1 VSERNRLPISALVI
15 ANAISLI
22 GRSLTAV
29 AVPWF
34 VLETTGSAGKAGL
47 SGAFAFLPSFF
58 AGILGGAVVDRLG
71 ARMSA
76 VVADIVSGTAILMV
90 PLLYH
95 TVGLEFWQLLI
106 LIMLSTM
113 LDLPGLTARRS
124 MLPELASLGRVRLE
138 RVNALLEG
146 NNQVAFLL
154 GPPLAGVLIA
164 LLGASNVLWIDAGTS
179 LISAISIL
187 AFVPAA
193 IHRTVARMSTS
204 YVADIKEGLRFLWRD
219 DVIRWI
225 ALTLA
230 ITNAFGAPFFSL
242 IWPVYAKER
251 FDDPRYLGLM
261 LSASG
266 VGMVIGV
273 AFYGWIGFRISRRQ
287 TMIAFLIFLTI
298 AYWPLATSLPF
309 VALLILIGVGGLFDG
324 PVNPMLVTV
333 RLERIPQ
340 ELRGRVFAATSA
352 VSQVFPPA
360 TILLTGLMIEQL
372 SLRTTVIVLAA
383 GAQVTGIAIALLSVW
398 RRLDETAPVERAG

>member
-1 VSERNRLPISALVI
+1 MSGQNHVPISALII
-15 ANAISLI
+15 ANAISLV

-34 VLETTGSAGKAGL
+34 VLETTGSPGKAGL

-58 AGILGGAVVDRLG
+58 AGIFGGAVVDRLG
-71 ARMSA
+71 ARISA
-76 VVADIVSGTAILMV
+76 VAADLVSGGAILMV

-106 LIMLSTM
+106 LIMASTL

-124 MLPELASLGRVRLE
+124 MLPELATLGGVRLE
-138 RVNALLEG
+138 RVNAFLEG
-146 NNQVAFLL
+146 NSQLAFLL
-154 GPPLAGVLIA
+154 GPPIAGVLIA
-164 LLGASNVLWIDAGTS
+164 FMGASNILWIDAGTS

-187 AFVPAA
+187 ILVPRD
-193 IHRTVARMSTS
+193 IHVRAVRATTG
-204 YVADIKEGLRFLWRD
+204 YLADLKAGVQFLWRD
-219 DVIRWI
+219 NVLRSISV
-225 ALTLA
+225 ALA
-230 ITNAFGAPFFSL
+230 VTNGFGAPFYTL
-242 IWPVYAKER
+242 LWVVYAKDR

-266 VGMVIGV
+266 LGMVIGA

-287 TMIAFLIFLTI
+287 TMVVFLVMLPI
-298 AYWPLATSLPF
+298 AYWPLVTTLPF
-309 VALLILIGVGGLFDG
+309 VVLLGFLAIGGLFDG

-352 VSQVFPPA
+352 ISQLFPPA
-360 TILLTGLMIEQL
+360 TIPLAGLLIEQFG
-372 SLRTTVIVLAA
+372 LRTTVIVLAG
-383 GAQVTGIAIALLSVW
+383 GAQGVSLAMAAMPVW
-398 RRLDETAPVERAG
+398 RRLGETATPPG

>member
-1 VSERNRLPISALVI
+1 MSGRNRLPITALIV

-58 AGILGGAVVDRLG
+58 AGILGGTVVDRLG
-71 ARMSA
+71 ARVSA
-76 VVADIVSGTAILMV
+76 VVADFVSGTAILMV

-146 NNQVAFLL
+146 NSQVAFLL

-164 LLGASNVLWIDAGTS
+164 FMGASNVLWIDAATS
-179 LISAISIL
+179 IVSAISIL
-187 AFVPAA
+187 AFVPVR
-193 IHRTVARMSTS
+193 IHRAVQRVSTS
-204 YVADIKEGLRFLWRD
+204 YLADIKEGLRFLWRD

-225 ALTLA
+225 SLTLA

-242 IWPVYAKER
+242 MWAVYAKER
-251 FDDPRYLGLM
+251 FDDPRYLGLI

-273 AFYGWIGFRISRRQ
+273 AFYGWIGFRVSRRQ
-287 TMIAFLIFLTI
+287 TMIAFLLFLTI

-309 VALLILIGVGGLFDG
+309 VALLILLAIGGLFDG

-360 TILLTGLMIEQL
+360 TILLAGLMIEHL
-372 SLRTTVIVLAA
+372 SLRTTVIVLAG
-383 GAQVTGIAIALLSVW
+383 GAQVTGIAIALLPVW
-398 RRLDETAPVERAG
+398 HRLDESALVEPAG

>member
-1 VSERNRLPISALVI
+1 VSSRNRLPITALIV

-58 AGILGGAVVDRLG
+58 AGILGGTVVDRLG

-76 VVADIVSGTAILMV
+76 VVADLVSGLAILMV

-124 MLPELASLGRVRLE
+124 MLPDLASLGRVRLE
-138 RVNALLEG
+138 RVNAFLEG
-146 NNQVAFLL
+146 NSQIAFLL

-164 LLGASNVLWIDAGTS
+164 FMGASNVLWIDAGTS
-179 LISAISIL
+179 LVSAISIL
-187 AFVPAA
+187 AFVPVG
-193 IHRTVARMSTS
+193 IHRAVARTSAS

-225 ALTLA
+225 SLTLA

-242 IWPVYAKER
+242 MWAVYAKDR

-273 AFYGWIGFRISRRQ
+273 AFYGWIGFRVSRRQ
-287 TMIAFLIFLTI
+287 TMILFLVCLTV

-309 VALLILIGVGGLFDG
+309 VALLILLGIGGLFDG

-340 ELRGRVFAATSA
+340 ELRGRVFSATSA
-352 VSQVFPPA
+352 VSQIFPPA
-360 TILLTGLMIEQL
+360 TILLAGLLIEGIG
-372 SLRTTVIVLAA
+372 LRATAIILAI
-383 GAQVTGIAIALLSVW
+383 GAQVTGIAIALLPVW
-398 RRLDETAPVERAG
+398 RRLDETAPPEHAT